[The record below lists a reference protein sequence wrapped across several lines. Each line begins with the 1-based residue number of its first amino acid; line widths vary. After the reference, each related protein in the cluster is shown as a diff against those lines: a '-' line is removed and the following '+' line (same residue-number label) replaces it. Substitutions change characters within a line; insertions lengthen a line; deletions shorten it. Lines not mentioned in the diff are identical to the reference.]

1 MTSLSLSFSLSDS
14 IGEVNVYK
22 TSAYRGDKICSV
34 SGNFSKSDVI
44 NINVIDHLIF
54 LFSADV
60 AVFVEFLTEYGELS
74 MLSFQRLSGDVELYI
89 YREQR
94 CKPAP

>member
-1 MTSLSLSFSLSDS
+1 M
-14 IGEVNVYK
+14 YK
-22 TSAYRGDKICSV
+22 TSAYRGDKICSS
-34 SGNFSKSDVI
+34 SGNFSKSDI
-44 NINVIDHLIF
+44 MNINVIDHLIF

-94 CKPAP
+94 CKPSP